1 MAAQFK
7 SNLVFPALAVFLAGC
22 TSYGTLPAPR
32 AGTETA
38 AAYRAMTAPDWS
50 PATNPTADAPVQATA
65 VAAPPRIVTPDRP
78 LQCVPYAREL
88 SGISIRGDA
97 WTWWNKAAER
107 YERSARPEIGSV
119 LVFRRTGRNRH
130 GHLAVVTR
138 IVSEREILVSH
149 ANWLNRGRIHIDT
162 PVVDVSPANDWSQ
175 VRVWYTPGNFMG
187 RSVYP
192 TNGFIVPRILQ
203 AAR

>member
-1 MAAQFK
+1 MARFESK
-7 SNLVFPALAVFLAGC
+7 LVLSALAVLLAGC

-32 AGTETA
+32 AGAGTA
-38 AAYRAMTAPDWS
+38 AAYRSMTAPDWA
-50 PATNPTADAPVQATA
+50 PATTPPAESPIRSTA

-88 SGISIRGDA
+88 SGIAIRGDA
-97 WTWWNKAAER
+97 WTWWNKAAYR
-107 YERSARPEIGSV
+107 YGRSAQPEIGSV
-119 LVFRRTGRNRH
+119 LVFRRTGRNRY

-138 IVSEREILVSH
+138 VVSDREILVSH

-162 PVVDVSPANDWSQ
+162 PVLDVSPENDWSR

-192 TNGFIVPRILQ
+192 THGFIVPHVVQ

>member
-1 MAAQFK
+1 MVVQFK
-7 SNLVFPALAVFLAGC
+7 SNFAFVILAVFLAGC
-22 TSYGTLPAPR
+22 TSYGTLPTPR
-32 AGTETA
+32 AGAETA
-38 AAYRAMTAPDWS
+38 AAYRGMNAPDWA
-50 PATNPTADAPVQATA
+50 PATNPAPAAPALETA

-88 SGISIRGDA
+88 SGISIRGNA
-97 WTWWNKAAER
+97 WTWWNKAATR
-107 YERSARPEIGSV
+107 YERSARPELGSV
-119 LVFRRTGRNRH
+119 LVFRRTGRNPY

-138 IVSEREILVSH
+138 IVGDREILVSH

-162 PVVDVSPANDWSQ
+162 PVIDVSPGNDWSQ

-192 TNGFIVPRILQ
+192 TSGFIFPRIVQ
-203 AAR
+203 AAG

>member
-1 MAAQFK
+1 MKNQFGL
-7 SNLVFPALAVFLAGC
+7 NLVFPALAVLLAGC
-22 TSYGTLPAPR
+22 TSYGTLPPPK
-32 AGTETA
+32 AGVETSN
-38 AAYRAMTAPDWS
+38 AYRSVTPPDWA
-50 PATNPTADAPVQATA
+50 PATHPAVQQSAPERYA
-65 VAAPPRIVTPDRP
+65 AAPPRIVTPDRR

-107 YERSARPEIGSV
+107 YERTVRPEVGSV
-119 LVFRRTGRNRH
+119 LVLKRTGRNRY

-138 IVSEREILVSH
+138 IINDREILASH

-162 PVVDVSPANDWSQ
+162 PIRDVSPANDWSQ
-175 VRVWYTPGNFMG
+175 VKVWYTPGNVMG

-192 TNGFIVPRILQ
+192 AHGFVVPRLLQ
-203 AAR
+203 ASR